1 MAFVNIAKQ
10 NITIGINGEKMESK
24 TEKPSE
30 DSKDI
35 KVVTTAISV
44 RQKELVDYFES
55 YEKKHGDLLC
65 PLCKNT
71 NWVIATR
78 DKGDMGPLIIT
89 LPIPTMQGRGVWA
102 FPLYCSDCGYMIML
116 NTSHVSLKI
125 KEGS

>member
-1 MAFVNIAKQ
+1 MEHQ
-10 NITIGINGEKMESK
+10 EEKL
-24 TEKPSE
+24 SE

-35 KVVTTAISV
+35 EIVTAAISV
-44 RQKELVDYFES
+44 RQKELVEYFEG

-71 NWVIATR
+71 NWTIATR
-78 DKGDMGPLIIT
+78 GGEDVGPLIIT

-102 FPLYCSDCGYMIML
+102 YPLYCTDCGYMIML